1 MIPHTLT
8 FSTQFAETIPH
19 FRMAMLEVK
28 VKNSPYC
35 MELQRAIEQSIGEL
49 VLQYRLEDIKSIP
62 AIYHTREAYKLLGK
76 DPNRYRPAGEQL
88 LRRIVSGKGLYS
100 INALVDMG
108 NLISIKTGYSLGI
121 FHAPAVGREVLL
133 RRGEAEDTFEG
144 IGRGRLNV
152 EGLPLYVDEVGPF
165 ANPTSDSE
173 RTKVR
178 LNTTEALIFINSYL
192 PTKEGAEEKLYQAV
206 EYTEELLRRFLAASE
221 LTSSYYC
228 ADSYL
233 ASTSCIN

>member
-1 MIPHTLT
+1 MMPHTLT

-121 FHAPAVGREVLL
+121 FHASAVGREVLL
-133 RRGEAEDTFEG
+133 RRGEAEDLFEG

-152 EGLPLYVDEVGPF
+152 EDFLYMLMKSAPLQIPPVILSEQKYV
-165 ANPTSDSE
+165 
-173 RTKVR
+173 
-178 LNTTEALIFINSYL
+178 
-192 PTKEGAEEKLYQAV
+192 
-206 EYTEELLRRFLAASE
+206 
-221 LTSSYYC
+221 
-228 ADSYL
+228 
-233 ASTSCIN
+233 

>member
-1 MIPHTLT
+1 MPHTLT

-121 FHAPAVGREVLL
+121 FHASAVGREVLL
-133 RRGEAEDTFEG
+133 RRGEAEDLFEG

-152 EGLPLYVDEVGPF
+152 EGLPLYL
-165 ANPTSDSE
+165 S
-173 RTKVR
+173 
-178 LNTTEALIFINSYL
+178 LIHI
-192 PTKEGAEEKLYQAV
+192 
-206 EYTEELLRRFLAASE
+206 
-221 LTSSYYC
+221 
-228 ADSYL
+228 
-233 ASTSCIN
+233 